1 LVYRVGKRKRFPR
14 IGTLIFALAFGGAVF
29 WHSRGKSLTLK
40 KFNWQGAIAAGRSR
54 LKATSVPFIASSV
67 SERTATA
74 VSALAAQVVDT
85 ALRRIRS
92 NGTDSLY
99 FQLSSRIAAHAVAH
113 DSEDWFGYFE
123 WLRALVV
130 RVVSESTGDGLS
142 GAEKN
147 ALIQR
152 LDDYVTDLEN
162 LWPILGSGRIRPK
175 AYSRQ
180 EMLTRQ

>member
-1 LVYRVGKRKRFPR
+1 VGKRKRFPR
-14 IGTLIFALAFGGAVF
+14 IGTLIFSLAFGGVVF
-29 WHSRGKSLTLK
+29 WRSRRKALTLK
-40 KFNWQGAIAAGRSR
+40 KFNWQDAIAAGLSR
-54 LKATSVPFIASSV
+54 LKATGIPFIASSF
-67 SERTATA
+67 SERTATK
-74 VSALAAQVVDT
+74 VSALATQVVNI
-85 ALRRIRS
+85 AFRRVPS

-99 FQLSSRIAAHAVAH
+99 FELSSRIAAHAVAH

-123 WLRALVV
+123 WLKALVV
-130 RVVSESTGDGLS
+130 RVVSESTEDGLS
-142 GAEKN
+142 VAEKN

-162 LWPILGSGRIRPK
+162 LWPIIDSERIRPK